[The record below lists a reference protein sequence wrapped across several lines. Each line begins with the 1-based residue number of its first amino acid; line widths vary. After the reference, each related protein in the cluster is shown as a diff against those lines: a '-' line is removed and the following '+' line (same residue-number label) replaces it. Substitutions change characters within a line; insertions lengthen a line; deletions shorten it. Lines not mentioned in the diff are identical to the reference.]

1 MDEFKN
7 SMSEK
12 PFENYDRPMAIKS
25 LHEWK
30 RLDSQL
36 KKDPSQKKKNS
47 SQQIFEKMFNPNTH

>member
-12 PFENYDRPMAIKS
+12 PFENCDRPMAIKN

-30 RLDSQL
+30 RLDSQF

-47 SQQIFEKMFNPNTH
+47 SQQIFEKMFIPNTH